1 MMKIAVL
8 FPGIGYHCDKPLL
21 YYAGKLAAQ
30 HGFGEVVR
38 VSYAYNGGNIRG
50 NAAAMR
56 AAFDVLYDQAVRAL
70 SDVKWEQY
78 EEILFISK
86 SIGTCVAAAYA
97 ERNGLA
103 VRHILYTPL
112 KETFRIG
119 TFRKEKRAAH
129 PEEGSQAAPHQQT
142 NQFQHSQNADLTRS
156 LQITRQIELLG
167 NVGQTAPHQQ
177 INQHVPGDE
186 SANAIS
192 FIGTAD
198 PWSDAEEIRRLC
210 MDSGIPLTVIPDAN
224 HSLETGN
231 ALRDIE
237 ILREVMGETLNYI
250 ASPAF

>member
-1 MMKIAVL
+1 MKIAVL

-38 VSYAYNGGNIRG
+38 VSYTFDGGNIRG

-56 AAFDVLYDQAVRAL
+56 AAFDALYDQAVRAL
-70 SDVKWEQY
+70 SDVNWNQY
-78 EEILFISK
+78 EEILFVSK

-103 VRHILYTPL
+103 ARHILYTPL
-112 KETFRIG
+112 KETF
-119 TFRKEKRAAH
+119 
-129 PEEGSQAAPHQQT
+129 QLAPK
-142 NQFQHSQNADLTRS
+142 
-156 LQITRQIELLG
+156 
-167 NVGQTAPHQQ
+167 TA
-177 INQHVPGDE
+177 I
-186 SANAIS
+186 A

-231 ALRDIE
+231 ALQDIE
-237 ILREVMGETLNYI
+237 ILRDVMSETLKYI
-250 ASPAF
+250 ASPAFRA

>member
-38 VSYAYNGGNIRG
+38 VSYTFDGGNIRG

-56 AAFDVLYDQAVRAL
+56 AAFDALYAQAAEAL

-112 KETFRIG
+112 KETFQLG

-129 PEEGSQAAPHQQT
+129 PEEGSQA
-142 NQFQHSQNADLTRS
+142 
-156 LQITRQIELLG
+156 I
-167 NVGQTAPHQQ
+167 PHQQ

-198 PWSDAEEIRRLC
+198 PWSGAEEIRRLC

-237 ILREVMGETLNYI
+237 ILREVMGETLTLI
-250 ASPAF
+250 AR

>member
-30 HGFGEVVR
+30 HGFGEIVR
-38 VSYAYNGGNIRG
+38 ISYAYNGGNIRG
-50 NAAAMR
+50 NAEAMR
-56 AAFDVLYDQAVRAL
+56 AAFDALYAQAAEAL
-70 SDVKWEQY
+70 SDIKWEQY

-112 KETFRIG
+112 KETF
-119 TFRKEKRAAH
+119 
-129 PEEGSQAAPHQQT
+129 QLAPK
-142 NQFQHSQNADLTRS
+142 
-156 LQITRQIELLG
+156 
-167 NVGQTAPHQQ
+167 TA
-177 INQHVPGDE
+177 I
-186 SANAIS
+186 A

-210 MDSGIPLTVIPDAN
+210 MDSGIPLTVIPGAN

-231 ALRDIE
+231 ALWDIE
-237 ILREVMGETLNYI
+237 ILREVMGETLTLI
-250 ASPAF
+250 AR

>member
-50 NAAAMR
+50 NAEAMR
-56 AAFDVLYDQAVRAL
+56 AAFDALYAQAAEAL
-70 SDVKWEQY
+70 SDIKWEQY

-119 TFRKEKRAAH
+119 TFCKEKRAAH
-129 PEEGSQAAPHQQT
+129 PEEGSKAAPHQQT
-142 NQFQHSQNADLTRS
+142 
-156 LQITRQIELLG
+156 
-167 NVGQTAPHQQ
+167 
-177 INQHVPGDE
+177 NQHVPGDE

-198 PWSDAEEIRRLC
+198 AWSDAEEIRRLC
-210 MDSGIPLTVIPDAN
+210 MDSKIPLTVIPDAN

-237 ILREVMGETLNYI
+237 ILRDVMGETLNYI